1 MVRHAAVLGPPAR
14 KAAASWRM
22 AVVLVAVLA
31 VVVLPLVGSD
41 YIVGVGIQIA
51 IVLGLAHS
59 YDLLVGRTGAFSFA
73 HAAFFGSGSYVTA
86 ILLTTYQV
94 PFLVCLVFSMAF
106 AALLGA
112 GIGIPSFRLSLHSFA
127 MGTFGFGAILQL
139 IALNWIPVTRGPL
152 CINGIPP
159 LSIGFGPVA
168 WQASSLVDYYYVLWG
183 LAALILVTVWRIA
196 RSRIGRALTA
206 VRDDPSLASASG
218 VPLLKYRMFAFLV
231 GGALAAAVGAVVAPY
246 LGVVCPTQLGL
257 PWMVTLIVVVF
268 LGGRGSLVGVTLGAV
283 LFTALPE
290 FLRVADVWRLVMYG
304 ALIMVGAL
312 YAPQGIAGL
321 ASPLRRSSRRVMRW
335 TQRFSR

>member
-1 MVRHAAVLGPPAR
+1 
-14 KAAASWRM
+14 
-22 AVVLVAVLA
+22 VLVGVTAVT
-31 VVVLPLVGSD
+31 VLPLVASD
-41 YIVGVGIQIA
+41 YITGIGIQVA
-51 IVLGLAHS
+51 IVLGLAQS

-86 ILLTTYQV
+86 VLLTTYHV
-94 PFLVCLVFSMAF
+94 PFLACLVLSIAF
-106 AALLGA
+106 ATLLGA
-112 GIGIPSFRLSLHSFA
+112 AIGIPSFRLSLHSFA

-139 IALNWIPVTRGPL
+139 VALNWIPVTRGPL
-152 CINGIPP
+152 CINGVPP
-159 LSIGFGPVA
+159 LLIDVGPFS
-168 WQASSLVDYYYVLWG
+168 WQASRLADYYYVLWG

-206 VRDDPSLASASG
+206 VRDDPGLASASG
-218 VPLLKYRMFAFLV
+218 VPLLKYRMFAFLM

-246 LGVVCPTQLGL
+246 LAVVCPTQLGL

-290 FLRVADVWRLVMYG
+290 FLRLADVWRQVIYG

-312 YAPQGIAGL
+312 YAPHGIAGL
-321 ASPLRRSSRRVMRW
+321 ASQVRRPPRWVMRWIHRSSR
-335 TQRFSR
+335 

>member
-1 MVRHAAVLGPPAR
+1 
-14 KAAASWRM
+14 
-22 AVVLVAVLA
+22 
-31 VVVLPLVGSD
+31 
-41 YIVGVGIQIA
+41 
-51 IVLGLAHS
+51 
-59 YDLLVGRTGAFSFA
+59 
-73 HAAFFGSGSYVTA
+73 
-86 ILLTTYQV
+86 
-94 PFLVCLVFSMAF
+94 
-106 AALLGA
+106 
-112 GIGIPSFRLSLHSFA
+112 
-127 MGTFGFGAILQL
+127 
-139 IALNWIPVTRGPL
+139 
-152 CINGIPP
+152 
-159 LSIGFGPVA
+159 
-168 WQASSLVDYYYVLWG
+168 
-183 LAALILVTVWRIA
+183 
-196 RSRIGRALTA
+196 

-304 ALIMVGAL
+304 ALIMIGAL